1 MRSVTAVVRGYLL
14 LGLTA
19 AALASTVSAC
29 SDPPPKTAASD
40 VSCTNYAIHASGNY
54 HDEVW
59 VRVNVSNSTTHPAR
73 YAIEVD
79 LSVGNS
85 QAGAGLTRQ
94 VTISG
99 LVAAKT
105 SAELGRKVLTTDAV
119 KRCRVTGLSRS

>member
-1 MRSVTAVVRGYLL
+1 MRPVTAVVRGYFL

-19 AALASTVSAC
+19 AALASAVSGC
-29 SDPPPKTAASD
+29 SDPPPKTAASG
-40 VSCTNYAIHASGNY
+40 VSCTNYPIHASGKY

-73 YAIEVD
+73 YAIDVD
-79 LSVGNS
+79 LSVGHS
-85 QAGAGLTRQ
+85 QAGAGLTKQ

-119 KRCRVTGLSRS
+119 NRCRVAGLSRS